1 MSSERRKVRYVGTNP
16 TDMEKEEGGE
26 QREEG
31 KKGVH
36 TGCGAQQKVAGVNH
50 TGPGGNHLSDVE
62 LSRRWQV

>member
-1 MSSERRKVRYVGTNP
+1 MDIAFCGDQPHRHGEGEGRRR
-16 TDMEKEEGGE
+16 E

-50 TGPGGNHLSDVE
+50 TGLGGNHLSDVE